1 MPPCFRRI
9 LGTIGPSLTV
19 AEPRISRL
27 EGLECEMRSRPF
39 LSPRTGRRFPAF
51 CSYGHFPAKHVRSLA
66 WGPGAVTMT
75 VWITNAQATGA
86 TVTAR
91 AEQTRTNHP
100 TAGAQPLQTCA
111 PKTAMRAIAT
121 AETGRPLVKASRRR
135 AAFRATSTPKPTST
149 KARQAVLCRHRG
161 ACCRGHSRRR
171 GVRVRAGAFRQPACG
186 PGQRGEVPG

>member
-1 MPPCFRRI
+1 M
-9 LGTIGPSLTV
+9 G
-19 AEPRISRL
+19 A
-27 EGLECEMRSRPF
+27 
-39 LSPRTGRRFPAF
+39 
-51 CSYGHFPAKHVRSLA
+51 
-66 WGPGAVTMT
+66 GAVTMT

-135 AAFRATSTPKPTST
+135 AAFRATSTRKPTST
-149 KARQAVLCRHRG
+149 KKHGKLFYAGIAALAVAVIAVG
-161 ACCRGHSRRR
+161 AAFAYVQVLSGNLH
-171 GVRVRAGAFRQPACG
+171 AGLG
-186 PGQRGEVPG
+186 NVGEVPG